1 MFVDLTFCAGRK
13 DHLPGVNRRHSWQA
27 ALLRFLSG
35 YVGWPRSAHD
45 AAKRSV
51 WCNGVATV
59 KTAAHDD
66 FAVGEYHCAVR
77 GITI

>member
-1 MFVDLTFCAGRK
+1 MVLRWSQRSFAWRLFAVTTGKLTPS
-13 DHLPGVNRRHSWQA
+13 LPCRASGSASFRSRRSK
-27 ALLRFLSG
+27 ALSI
-35 YVGWPRSAHD
+35 H
-45 AAKRSV
+45 SV

>member
-1 MFVDLTFCAGRK
+1 MFLRLSQRSFCWRLFAVTQGEMSWYAVWW
-13 DHLPGVNRRHSWQA
+13 LPGH
-27 ALLRFLSG
+27 
-35 YVGWPRSAHD
+35 PRSAHD
-45 AAKRSV
+45 ATQVTPPV